1 MKGAML
7 IFFYK
12 NDGRKLK
19 QIITWLLKSWAA
31 NKIRRLNYI
40 QSYTLHEGKIQ
51 KNEEKAV
58 IVEFTSENKWKV
70 ESLLKKSEIKYNII
84 EDEELR
90 IKN

>member
-1 MKGAML
+1 ML

-31 NKIRRLNYI
+31 TKIRRINYT
-40 QSYTLHEGKIQ
+40 QTYTLHDNKIQ
-51 KNEEKAV
+51 KTEEKAV
-58 IVEFTSENKWKV
+58 LVEYTPENEKKV
-70 ESLLKKSEIKYNII
+70 ESLLKKSEIKEYQIV
-84 EDEELR
+84 